1 MALACPLR
9 HWCRISIAAFLLVA
23 ASARISQAVS
33 PAAPATTSKDLGSRI
48 RSVLASGCLEPSKT
62 GIEVISLKDGGEIFS
77 KNPDSPLKP
86 ASNQK
91 LFTSA
96 AALALLKPDFV
107 FPTIFYSTQQPRQG
121 VLDADLYIKG
131 FGAPDLVGEFWWLMV
146 QELYRQGLREIRGDI
161 VADDTYFDSEERP
174 RVWPETVPED
184 SWVSAPVGA
193 LSFNYDVVTVR
204 VRPGPSVGS
213 SPRIEL
219 IPLGG
224 YFKVINRATTSARGS
239 RLIVGRGL
247 QQGANTIQVSGS
259 IRLGSSPIEVVKGVE
274 EPSFYALAA
283 FQELAARQGIV
294 IRGRHRRAPIP
305 PGALELFR
313 FESKPLAAIVRDMN
327 KHSNNFIAETLLK
340 TLGAELVGTPGTT
353 AKGLQALREYLSR
366 IGVTSDG
373 IALADGSGLSH
384 ENRVTARALVQ
395 TLRAMNEDF
404 ELWPEFLSSLPIAG
418 VDGTLQRRFRKEDL
432 LRKVRAKT
440 GKIAGVTAL
449 SGYAVN
455 AEEETFAFAILMN
468 DYRCGTETIKR
479 LTDQVCSALVESRF
493 RLAPASPA
501 GAPAQ
506 GGQPTR

>member
-1 MALACPLR
+1 MTLSFALR
-9 HWCRISIAAFLLVA
+9 RRRILIAVSLLILSSGRIPGA
-23 ASARISQAVS
+23 ASPLT
-33 PAAPATTSKDLGSRI
+33 PAASSRELGNRI

-62 GIEVISLKDGGEIFS
+62 GIEVITLKDGGEVFS
-77 KNPDSPLKP
+77 KNADSPLKP

-107 FPTIFYSTQQPRQG
+107 FPTVFYATQSPRQG
-121 VLDADLYIKG
+121 VLDTDLYIKG
-131 FGAPDLVGEFWWLMV
+131 FGAPDLVGEFWWLMI
-146 QELYRQGLREIRGDI
+146 QELHRQGLREIRGDL

-174 RVWPETVPED
+174 GVWPDTVPED

-213 SPRIEL
+213 APRIEL

-224 YFKVINRATTSARGS
+224 YFKVINRATTSARGG
-239 RLIVGRGL
+239 RLVVGRGV

-259 IRLGSSPIEVVKGVE
+259 IRLGSTPIEVVKGVE
-274 EPSFYALAA
+274 EPAFYALAA
-283 FQELAARQGIV
+283 FQELASRQGIV

-340 TLGAELVGTPGTT
+340 TLGAEFVGTPGTT
-353 AKGLQALREYLSR
+353 GKGLEALRQYLSR
-366 IGVTSDG
+366 IGVPSNG
-373 IALADGSGLSH
+373 ISLADGSGLSH
-384 ENRVTARALVQ
+384 NNRVTARSLVQ

-404 ELWPEFLSSLPIAG
+404 ELWPEFLASLPIAG

-432 LRKVRAKT
+432 LRRVRAKT

-455 AEEETFAFAILMN
+455 ESDETFAFAILMN

-493 RLAPASPA
+493 RLEAASTADPS
-501 GAPAQ
+501 PE
-506 GGQPTR
+506 GGQPSR